1 MKKILAL
8 VMAVV
13 VLSTSAYAGLF
24 FSKKQDK
31 NRLSG
36 EIVIDGS
43 STVYPITEA
52 MAEEFRAENR
62 DVRISVGVSGSGG
75 GFKKFTVGTTDISD
89 ASRPIKNKE
98 VKIAKENGIEY
109 EEIAVAY
116 DGLSVLVN
124 KDNNFVDYLTVE
136 ELKKIWKSGS
146 NVKYWS
152 DVREGWPKE
161 EIKLYGPGPDS
172 GTFDY
177 FTEEINGESGNIRS
191 DYTPSE
197 DDNVLVQGIVGEK
210 NSLGF
215 FGFAYYYE
223 NKDKMKVVP
232 IDSGKGAVEP
242 NHETIMSKEY
252 SPLSRPLFIY
262 INKKALSEK
271 PQVKAFVKF
280 YLENAMDIVPETG
293 YVTLPQEKYDEQ
305 LSKLGL
311 K

>member
-8 VMAVV
+8 VMAVA

-24 FSKKQDK
+24 FKKK
-31 NRLSG
+31 ETNKLSG

-62 DVRISVGVSGSGG
+62 GVRISVGVSGSGG

-89 ASRPIKNKE
+89 ASRPIKDKE
-98 VKIAKENGIEY
+98 AKQAKENGIEFA
-109 EEIAVAY
+109 EVVVAY

-124 KDNNFVDYLTVE
+124 KDNDFVDYLTVE
-136 ELKKIWKSGS
+136 ELNKIWKSGS
-146 NVKYWS
+146 TVKYWS

-177 FTEEINGESGNIRS
+177 FTEEINGEGGNIRS

-197 DDNVLVQGIVGEK
+197 DDNVLVQGIFGEK
-210 NSLGF
+210 YSLGF
-215 FGFAYYYE
+215 MGFAYYYE

-232 IDSGKGAVEP
+232 IDNGNGPVEP
-242 NHETIMSKEY
+242 NHDTIMSNKY
-252 SPLSRPLFIY
+252 APLSRPLFIY
-262 INKKALSEK
+262 VSKNAINEK

-293 YVTLPQEKYDEQ
+293 YVTLPKEKYDEQ